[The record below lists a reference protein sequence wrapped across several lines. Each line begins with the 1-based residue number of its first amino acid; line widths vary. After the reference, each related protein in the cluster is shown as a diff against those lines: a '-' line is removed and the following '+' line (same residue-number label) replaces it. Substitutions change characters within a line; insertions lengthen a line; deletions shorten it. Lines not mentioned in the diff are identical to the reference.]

1 MFQVIQIAWQIADGD
16 ALGRAGRRARLD
28 LVRIAI
34 RRQPPPARPVMPP
47 DDSAPV
53 HVRAGRNLRRYQ
65 VACQKNTAS
74 RTPKQADV
82 GYPILP
88 HIHMDGAENA
98 GLRLGATPDRP
109 VLVILLPQ
117 REQSGRGHCTGDI
130 QSPHGRIKP
139 EKMPA
144 HPRGS
149 KCSPDTSASHT
160 FRPIAISL
168 PDRVPPSPFRTYSTR
183 GERTR
188 EGRMLKIRTP

>member
-16 ALGRAGRRARLD
+16 TLGRAGRRARPD

-34 RRQPPPARPVMPP
+34 RGQPPPARPVMPP
-47 DDSAPV
+47 DDSAPI
-53 HVRAGRNLRRYQ
+53 HVRAGRNLRRHQ
-65 VACQKNTAS
+65 IACQKNTAS
-74 RTPKQADV
+74 RTPKQAGV

-88 HIHMDGAENA
+88 HIHVDGAENA

-109 VLVILLPQ
+109 VLVILPPQ
-117 REQSGRGHCTGDI
+117 GEQSGRGHRAGDI
-130 QSPHGRIKP
+130 QSPHGRVKP

-149 KCSPDTSASHT
+149 KCSPVVSASHT

-168 PDRVPPSPFRTYSTR
+168 PDRVLPSPFRTYSTR

>member
-16 ALGRAGRRARLD
+16 ALGRAGRRTRLD

-82 GYPILP
+82 GYPIIPP
-88 HIHMDGAENA
+88 HPYGRCRECGIAAWSD
-98 GLRLGATPDRP
+98 TRP
-109 VLVILLPQ
+109 TSPCHPPASRRAVRAWP
-117 REQSGRGHCTGDI
+117 
-130 QSPHGRIKP
+130 PHGRYPI
-139 EKMPA
+139 PA
-144 HPRGS
+144 RPDQAEEDAR
-149 KCSPDTSASHT
+149 SPARLQMLAGHVRQPHVQANRDQ
-160 FRPIAISL
+160 
-168 PDRVPPSPFRTYSTR
+168 PSRSCAALTIPHIQYARRTDA
-183 GERTR
+183 G
-188 EGRMLKIRTP
+188 GADA